1 MRTADSCVTLEPLP
15 GGLGARGQICT
26 SRCVQPR
33 LLRAHASIK
42 RRRNRWV
49 SNTISMRGATISRQE
64 LCPELVTDHDGPKLE
79 NGQDI
84 RARVNTEPSSAGG
97 RYRGINSGEKP
108 APLPRYSFC
117 ESCMTISSNR
127 FAGLNE
133 SLLPLRII

>member
-1 MRTADSCVTLEPLP
+1 MRTADSCVTLESLP
-15 GGLGARGQICT
+15 GGLGARGHFCT

-42 RRRNRWV
+42 RRRNRGV
-49 SNTISMRGATISRQE
+49 SNTISMRGDTISRQE
-64 LCPELVTDHDGPKLE
+64 LCPELEADHDGPKLE
-79 NGQDI
+79 NEQAIG
-84 RARVNTEPSSAGG
+84 ARVNTEPSRAGG
-97 RYRGINSGEKP
+97 LYRGINTGEK
-108 APLPRYSFC
+108 ARSFAALQFC

>member
-15 GGLGARGQICT
+15 GGLGARGHFCT

-64 LCPELVTDHDGPKLE
+64 LCPEFVVGHDGPKLE
-79 NGQDI
+79 NGRAI
-84 RARVNTEPSSAGG
+84 RARVNTEPSSA
-97 RYRGINSGEKP
+97 RAHYRGVIPEKRT
-108 APLPRYSFC
+108 APL
-117 ESCMTISSNR
+117 
-127 FAGLNE
+127 
-133 SLLPLRII
+133 